1 MQIKFTQ
8 SARKHRIGKARALFV
23 IAHYSPSTNIG
34 EGQDADRFTKEEKMA
49 HKAKIKYTVGPDVD
63 LSKTVLLGKNGKRI
77 TNARAERLALA
88 AIEKVVGRP
97 SLTAKFVESPQ
108 VQFRIPM
115 KLKKALDKEAKR
127 RGETKSAIVRE
138 ALEKYLKSA

>member
-1 MQIKFTQ
+1 
-8 SARKHRIGKARALFV
+8 
-23 IAHYSPSTNIG
+23 
-34 EGQDADRFTKEEKMA
+34 MA
-49 HKAKIKYTVGPDVD
+49 TKAKIRHKLGPDVD
-63 LSKTVLLGKNGKRI
+63 LSKTVVLGKNGKRI

-97 SLTAKFVESPQ
+97 SLTANSVESPQ
-108 VQFRIPM
+108 IQFRIPV

-127 RGETKSAIVRE
+127 RGETKSVIVRE